1 MKTPDSSD
9 LAAPE
14 TINRNAWQEGEK
26 GQNFHFFR
34 MLSSRREREQKH
46 FKYFVQNPLH
56 SFTAELLGITRKQ
69 LSGQDSY
76 LKNFAAVAAVDL
88 MGF

>member
-1 MKTPDSSD
+1 MLGK
-9 LAAPE
+9 
-14 TINRNAWQEGEK
+14 NGEK
-26 GQNFHFFR
+26 GQTFHFFR
-34 MLSSRREREQKH
+34 MLSSRREREQEH

-56 SFTAELLGITRKQ
+56 SFIAELLGIMRRQ
-69 LSGQDSY
+69 LPGQDSY